1 MSGLSLRARLRSY
14 TSDADRGRRRSP
26 FPRESVFRTYRDDLP
41 ALIEFLPHV
50 RRIEAVDRQDV
61 TGGIETRHTWHGGG
75 DIPIPVQRGL
85 GDNAFPLGRACPV
98 VRGGLVVRLVHRDA
112 RLPRRG
118 AVRGASHVRGFGPA
132 HAAFEEIKG
141 SMSIDLGA
149 IKALPSFLAD
159 GLAKTVEQF
168 VSRQIT
174 ANLLSVS
181 DALTRY
187 LDSHTQA

>member
-1 MSGLSLRARLRSY
+1 MQIEA
-14 TSDADRGRRRSP
+14 DAVIP

-50 RRIEAVDRQDV
+50 RRIEPVHREDLE
-61 TGGIETRHTWHGGG
+61 GSIETRHTWHGGG
-75 DIPIPVQRGL
+75 DIPVPVQRAL
-85 GDNAFPLGRACPV
+85 GGATFRWEEQALWSEKDWSCAWSIETGVF
-98 VRGGLVVRLVHRDA
+98 RDA
-112 RLPRRG
+112 VQCAGRHTFVALGERTRL
-118 AVRGASHVRGFGPA
+118 
-132 HAAFEEIKG
+132 EIKG

-159 GLAKTVEQF
+159 GLAHTVEHL

-181 DALTRY
+181 DALARY
-187 LDSHTQA
+187 LDSHTI

>member
-1 MSGLSLRARLRSY
+1 MQIEA
-14 TSDADRGRRRSP
+14 TAVIP

-50 RRIEAVDRQDV
+50 RRIEVMGRKDV
-61 TGGIETRHTWHGGG
+61 AAGVETRHTWHGGG

-85 GDNAFPLGRACPV
+85 GDNTFRWDESALWSEQDWSCAWSIGTRAF
-98 VRGGLVVRLVHRDA
+98 RDA
-112 RLPRRG
+112 VHCAGRHTFLAPGPRSRL
-118 AVRGASHVRGFGPA
+118 
-132 HAAFEEIKG
+132 EIKG
-141 SMSIDLGA
+141 SMSTDHGA

>member
-1 MSGLSLRARLRSY
+1 MQIEA
-14 TSDADRGRRRSP
+14 DAVIP
-26 FPRESVFRTYRDDLP
+26 FPREAVFRTYRDDLP

-50 RRIEAVDRQDV
+50 RRIEVMGRKDV
-61 TGGIETRHTWHGGG
+61 AAGVETHHTWHGGG

-85 GDNAFPLGRACPV
+85 GDNTFRWDESALWSEQDWSCAWSIETRAF
-98 VRGGLVVRLVHRDA
+98 RDA
-112 RLPRRG
+112 VHCAGRHTFVALGQRTRL
-118 AVRGASHVRGFGPA
+118 
-132 HAAFEEIKG
+132 EIKG

-187 LDSHTQA
+187 LDAHTQA

>member
-1 MSGLSLRARLRSY
+1 MQIEA
-14 TSDADRGRRRSP
+14 DAVIP

-50 RRIEAVDRQDV
+50 RRIEALGREEIPRGVQ
-61 TGGIETRHTWHGGG
+61 TLYTWHGGG

-85 GDNAFPLGRACPV
+85 GDNTFRWDERTLWDEQAWSCDWTIETRAF
-98 VRGGLVVRLVHRDA
+98 HD
-112 RLPRRG
+112 
-118 AVRGASHVRGFGPA
+118 AVRCSGRHTFVALGERTRL
-132 HAAFEEIKG
+132 EIEG
-141 SMSIDLGA
+141 SMSFDLAA
-149 IKALPSFLAD
+149 IKALPSFLAG
-159 GLAKTVEQF
+159 GLANTVEQF

-187 LDSHTQA
+187 LESRTQT

>member
-1 MSGLSLRARLRSY
+1 MQIEA
-14 TSDADRGRRRSP
+14 DAVIP

-50 RRIEAVDRQDV
+50 RRIEELGRE
-61 TGGIETRHTWHGGG
+61 ETLRGVQTLYAWHGGG

-85 GDNAFPLGRACPV
+85 GDNTFRWDERAVWDEEAWSSAWTIETRAF
-98 VRGGLVVRLVHRDA
+98 HD
-112 RLPRRG
+112 
-118 AVRGASHVRGFGPA
+118 AVRCAGRHTFVALGQRTRL
-132 HAAFEEIKG
+132 EIVG
-141 SMSIDLGA
+141 SLSFDLGA
-149 IKALPSFLAD
+149 IKALPSFLAG
-159 GLAKTVEQF
+159 GLANTVEQF

-187 LDSHTQA
+187 LEARTQA

>member
-1 MSGLSLRARLRSY
+1 MQIEA
-14 TSDADRGRRRSP
+14 DAVIP

-50 RRIEAVDRQDV
+50 RRIESTDRRESATQV
-61 TGGIETRHTWHGGG
+61 ETFHTWHGGG

-85 GDNAFPLGRACPV
+85 GDNTFRWDEHAIWSETEWTSAWTIETRAF
-98 VRGGLVVRLVHRDA
+98 HD
-112 RLPRRG
+112 
-118 AVRGASHVRGFGPA
+118 AVRCAGRHTFVALGDRTRL
-132 HAAFEEIKG
+132 EIEG
-141 SMSIDLGA
+141 SMSFDHAA
-149 IKALPSFLAD
+149 IRALPSFLAG
-159 GLAKTVEQF
+159 GLANTVEQF

-187 LDSHTQA
+187 LESRTQA